1 MKKPRVI
8 VADTDWNYILSIQNR
23 FITMFADRIQLEIIT
38 EKIYFDELF
47 SSPQHVDILLVSDR
61 LYNASLKKHD
71 IRKLLILAEKYEVG
85 QTDELDIHKLYKYT
99 NIQEIFREIVGK
111 CREILYTE
119 ENKNKTTQI
128 ILVTSAVGGTGKTS
142 VALGLCRCL
151 ERNYK
156 HTLYVNAERLHTFQ
170 WFMENQ
176 EPLRDARV
184 YARMANPTQNIYY
197 DIKDIIRKEEFSYLP
212 PFKASL
218 MSLAIPYQIFG
229 DLVKSVC
236 RTKEYDYI
244 IIDTDCTF
252 DAEKARLM
260 DLADKVIFLTEQAE
274 HAAQATNSYVMNMNR
289 SSSEKY
295 LFVCNKFRKEE
306 KNALLFS
313 NLMLKFAVSE
323 YIEYIFSQ
331 EQLRYGL
338 PFQTLG
344 LQRLMFLIT

>member
-128 ILVTSAVGGTGKTS
+128 ILVTSAVGGIPRTRRSRFGVIS
-142 VALGLCRCL
+142 VA
-151 ERNYK
+151 
-156 HTLYVNAERLHTFQ
+156 
-170 WFMENQ
+170 
-176 EPLRDARV
+176 
-184 YARMANPTQNIYY
+184 RMY
-197 DIKDIIRKEEFSYLP
+197 R
-212 PFKASL
+212 
-218 MSLAIPYQIFG
+218 
-229 DLVKSVC
+229 
-236 RTKEYDYI
+236 
-244 IIDTDCTF
+244 
-252 DAEKARLM
+252 
-260 DLADKVIFLTEQAE
+260 
-274 HAAQATNSYVMNMNR
+274 
-289 SSSEKY
+289 
-295 LFVCNKFRKEE
+295 
-306 KNALLFS
+306 
-313 NLMLKFAVSE
+313 
-323 YIEYIFSQ
+323 
-331 EQLRYGL
+331 
-338 PFQTLG
+338 
-344 LQRLMFLIT
+344 